1 MSKLLQASQLEDV
14 GSEFEE
20 VDLGDRRL
28 DVRVQSMAVAL
39 ALRPDRGFTS
49 AMTRPCDAEA
59 AYRFLR
65 NPRVDAEAVLD
76 PHFYKSVARIR
87 EAGTALVIHDTSEF
101 KYSGDSERKGLGA
114 LRASEQGFLGHFSL
128 AVSSDGSR
136 RPLGVV
142 AMSTWTRDRQPKR
155 RKKVPKRSGWVC
167 SKQPN
172 KESARWQDQIDEV
185 AERCA
190 DLSIVHVA
198 DREADAYP
206 LLLHLVS
213 KGHQFVIRMA
223 RERCARADEL
233 AELETVRSIAARAQD
248 VVVTE
253 VAVHKRK
260 GAALPRMGVAR
271 DARSARL
278 AFAAARVQI
287 KRPYY
292 LFGEAMWL
300 DVNVVHVYE
309 IDPPADEEPIDWMLF
324 TSEPIDTSDDL
335 RRVVDYYRT
344 RWMIEEYFKA
354 LKTGCAMEKRE
365 LESYDTLRNAL
376 SLFVPIAF
384 HMLLLR
390 DVARSAQDEPANA
403 VLTES
408 QIEVL
413 TAMKRLRP
421 NPTAR
426 HALLAVAELGGYY
439 NKQRPPGW
447 RVLARGMHDL
457 FVHQHGW
464 LLARSAGIAEKDAIK
479 R

>member
-1 MSKLLQASQLEDV
+1 
-14 GSEFEE
+14 
-20 VDLGDRRL
+20 
-28 DVRVQSMAVAL
+28 
-39 ALRPDRGFTS
+39 
-49 AMTRPCDAEA
+49 
-59 AYRFLR
+59 
-65 NPRVDAEAVLD
+65 
-76 PHFYKSVARIR
+76 
-87 EAGTALVIHDTSEF
+87 
-101 KYSGDSERKGLGA
+101 
-114 LRASEQGFLGHFSL
+114 
-128 AVSSDGSR
+128 
-136 RPLGVV
+136 
-142 AMSTWTRDRQPKR
+142 
-155 RKKVPKRSGWVC
+155 
-167 SKQPN
+167 
-172 KESARWQDQIDEV
+172 
-185 AERCA
+185 
-190 DLSIVHVA
+190 
-198 DREADAYP
+198 
-206 LLLHLVS
+206 
-213 KGHQFVIRMA
+213 
-223 RERCARADEL
+223 
-233 AELETVRSIAARAQD
+233 
-248 VVVTE
+248 
-253 VAVHKRK
+253 
-260 GAALPRMGVAR
+260 
-271 DARSARL
+271 
-278 AFAAARVQI
+278 
-287 KRPYY
+287 
-292 LFGEAMWL
+292 
-300 DVNVVHVYE
+300 
-309 IDPPADEEPIDWMLF
+309 MLF

-457 FVHQHGW
+457 FVHEHGW
-464 LLARSAGIAEKDAIK
+464 LLARSAVIAEKDAIK